1 MTPLRQKMID
11 QMTLSGF
18 ASSTQKNYLRAV
30 TALANFYKR
39 SPELLRQKEVQ
50 AYLLY
55 LIRERKLSWSTYNIV
70 CSALR
75 YFYGQ
80 VLGREAMRLSIP
92 RRKQQAKLPE
102 ILSQTEL
109 NHLFAQ
115 AENLKQRVLLMT
127 AYAAGLRSSEV
138 VHLKLTDIDS
148 QRMLIRINQG
158 KGNKDRYVPLS
169 EKLLEELRRY
179 WKIYHPSDWLFPSGK
194 KMGQPLSVQRL
205 RGIYAELKQQAGI
218 RKSGGFH
225 TLRHCFATHLLEAGV
240 DVRTLQMVMGHR
252 SLQSTT
258 RYVHLTNNLLRSVP
272 SPLDLLEG

>member
-1 MTPLRQKMID
+1 MTPLRQRMID

-18 ASSTQKNYLRAV
+18 APSTQKNYLRAV
-30 TALANFYKR
+30 SALASFYKR

-115 AENLKQRVLLMT
+115 AENLKQRILLMT

-138 VHLKLTDIDS
+138 VHLKITDIDS
-148 QRMLIRINQG
+148 QRMLIRINQS

-169 EKLLEELRRY
+169 EKLLQELRRY
-179 WKIYHPSDWLFPSGK
+179 WKIYRPTDWLFPSSK
-194 KMGQPLSVQRL
+194 KVGQPLSVQRL
-205 RGIYAELKQQAGI
+205 RGIYAELKGQAGI
-218 RKSGGFH
+218 RKFGGFH

-272 SPLDLLEG
+272 SPLDLLEH